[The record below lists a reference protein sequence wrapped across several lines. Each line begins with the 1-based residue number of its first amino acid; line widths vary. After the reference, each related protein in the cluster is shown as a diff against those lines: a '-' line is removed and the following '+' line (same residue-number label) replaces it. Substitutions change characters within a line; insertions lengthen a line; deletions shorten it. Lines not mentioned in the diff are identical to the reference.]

1 VIQAWAKEVQPPVD
15 LESQQW
21 ISACLAMRL
30 LSCPRCKAVF
40 HSFNDRSYIRCEL
53 CRSTYPIVDDIPIL
67 LDSESSIFNI
77 NEIIQNRNRRT
88 KYSSRTMERISQI
101 LPNISKNIVAE
112 QNYNT
117 LKNMLVKEHDK
128 PLVLV
133 IGGRIVGQGMQ
144 SFLDSNGIDFIET
157 DVGFGPRTRVICDAR
172 DLPFSDQRF
181 DAVIAQAVLEHVADP
196 VRCVD
201 EIHRVLKDDGLV
213 YAETPF
219 MQQVHAG
226 AYDFTRFTHL
236 GHRRLFRKFDEIVS
250 GTVGGPATVLAWS
263 YEYFF
268 LSFATSRL
276 WRKALAAFARCTGFW
291 LKYLDRLFVNKP
303 GAYDGVSGNYFLG
316 RKASHVLSDQ
326 ELIKLY
332 RGGM

>member
-1 VIQAWAKEVQPPVD
+1 MSQVWAKELQPPVD

-21 ISACLAMRL
+21 ISVCIAMRL

-40 HSFNDRSYIRCEL
+40 NFFNDGSYIRCEM
-53 CRSTYPIVDDIPIL
+53 CRSTYPIVDGIPIL
-67 LDSESSIFNI
+67 IDSEASIFNI
-77 NEIIQNRNRRT
+77 SEIVQNRNREIAFI
-88 KYSSRTMERISQI
+88 SRTMTKISQI
-101 LPNISKNIVAE
+101 LPEISKNIVAK
-112 QNYNT
+112 QNYSI
-117 LKNMLVKEHDK
+117 LKDILISKTCR

-133 IGGRIVGQGMQ
+133 IGGRIVGQGMH
-144 SFLDSNGIDFIET
+144 LLLGSNEIDFIET
-157 DVGFGPRTRVICDAR
+157 DVSFGPRTQVICDAR

-181 DAVIAQAVLEHVADP
+181 DAVIAQAVLEHVTDP

-268 LSFATSRL
+268 LSFATSRM
-276 WRKALAAFARCTGFW
+276 WRRVLAAFARCTGFW

>member
-1 VIQAWAKEVQPPVD
+1 M
-15 LESQQW
+15 
-21 ISACLAMRL
+21 AMRL
-30 LSCPRCKAVF
+30 LICPKCKAAF
-40 HSFNDRSYIRCEL
+40 KSFNDRSYIQCEL
-53 CRSTYPIVDDIPIL
+53 CGSTYPIVDGIPIL
-67 LDSESSIFNI
+67 LNSESSIFNI
-77 NEIIQNRNRRT
+77 DEIVQNRIRKTN
-88 KYSSRTMERISQI
+88 YGSRMTDRISKL
-101 LPNISKNIVAE
+101 LPEISKNIVAKD
-112 QNYNT
+112 NYDI
-117 LKNMLVKEHDK
+117 LKNMLVKKRCK

-144 SFLDSNGIDFIET
+144 WLLDSSEIDFIET
-157 DVGFGPRTRVICDAR
+157 DVGFGPRTLVICDAH

-181 DAVIAQAVLEHVADP
+181 DAVVAQAVLEHVADP
-196 VRCVD
+196 VHCVD

-268 LSFATSRL
+268 LSFATSRV
-276 WRKALAAFARCTGFW
+276 WRKVLAAFARCTGFW
-291 LKYLDRLFVNKP
+291 LKYLDRLFVNKR

-326 ELIKLY
+326 ELIKQY